1 MAFKKLNIL
10 SYILLILFFGI
21 GSGNA
26 QTSRA
31 IEDSLREQKGVRN
44 FPVEEYFQNIQIH
57 SITIDS
63 RGLVY
68 FAQAHGIVEFDGIE
82 WRMISVPDSAEVNAL
97 AVNSDGRIYGGGEN
111 IFGYLY
117 VDDAGNTKFQS
128 LVESLSSPFND
139 TIIEIKTFGD
149 IVYFIGFKTIIK
161 YSDETVEIVGRGNF
175 LSAGFLGNTLIV
187 SDQDHGLLYI
197 DEIGN
202 MTPISTKEARV
213 IRAQK
218 MKALSPQQLLIST
231 RSSGFFTAQIEEN
244 ALALVPWGEPR
255 DPNLRQASISSID
268 VFNDKLVAL
277 GSFQDGLFLTNLEG
291 QIVQKY
297 SAENGLLN
305 NYVFN
310 VFFSQSGSL
319 WAGLDEGTSLIKIPR
334 EFTKVN
340 VATTVVAENF
350 APEDTSHSE
359 KGFFAWIKNAYNES
373 LGGWFSEKQNEE
385 EKSNASLDKTADV
398 FAAIVRKVEYT
409 PTDSVIFGGAFSET
423 RGGVQV
429 LDQSDSTNFEFD
441 YDFNAFRFS
450 YSTNNYED
458 IEGLQYQVRLDGLDH
473 SWSKLSNNT
482 YREYTNLS
490 WGEYVFLV
498 RAQDVEG
505 NLSRSASFSFS
516 ISPPWYESTWFYL
529 LQFTALLMALVVSG
543 ILNKTGKAISLSEAL
558 IAVVVI
564 VIFQYVDFYI
574 DPYLDEY
581 SDGIAVFKIG
591 ISIVFGFSLE
601 FIEELFHKIVAK
613 LTGLENIE
621 PDVEDGLLES
631 ETNSIKEH
639 NEMKISTNNN

>member
-1 MAFKKLNIL
+1 
-10 SYILLILFFGI
+10 
-21 GSGNA
+21 
-26 QTSRA
+26 
-31 IEDSLREQKGVRN
+31 
-44 FPVEEYFQNIQIH
+44 
-57 SITIDS
+57 
-63 RGLVY
+63 
-68 FAQAHGIVEFDGIE
+68 
-82 WRMISVPDSAEVNAL
+82 
-97 AVNSDGRIYGGGEN
+97 
-111 IFGYLY
+111 
-117 VDDAGNTKFQS
+117 
-128 LVESLSSPFND
+128 
-139 TIIEIKTFGD
+139 
-149 IVYFIGFKTIIK
+149 
-161 YSDETVEIVGRGNF
+161 
-175 LSAGFLGNTLIV
+175 
-187 SDQDHGLLYI
+187 
-197 DEIGN
+197 
-202 MTPISTKEARV
+202 
-213 IRAQK
+213 

-310 VFFSQSGSL
+310 VFFTQSGSL

-334 EFTKVN
+334 ELTHIN
-340 VATTVVAENF
+340 VADTVIVENF
-350 APEDTSHSE
+350 APEDTTSTE
-359 KGFFAWIKNAYNES
+359 KGFFAWIKSAYNES

>member
-1 MAFKKLNIL
+1 MALKKLNIV
-10 SYILLILFFGI
+10 SYIVLILFLGI

-26 QTSRA
+26 QTSGA
-31 IEDSLREQKGVRN
+31 IEDSLREQKGIRN

-117 VDDAGNTKFQS
+117 VDDAGNTKFHS
-128 LVESLSSPFND
+128 LVENLPSPFSD
-139 TIIEIKTFGD
+139 TIIEIVASGD
-149 IVYFIGFKTIIK
+149 IVYFIGFKTIVK
-161 YSDETVEIVGRGNF
+161 YSDEKVEVAGRGNF
-175 LSAGFLGNTLIV
+175 LSAGFLANTLIV

-202 MTPISTKEARV
+202 MTPISTKEAKV

-244 ALALVPWGEPR
+244 RLALLPWGESG
-255 DPNLRQASISSID
+255 DPDLRQASISSID
-268 VFNDKLVAL
+268 VFTDKLVAL
-277 GSFQDGLFLTNLEG
+277 GSFQNGLFVTNLEG
-291 QIVQKY
+291 QVIQKY

-305 NYVFN
+305 DYVFN
-310 VFFSQSGSL
+310 VFFTQNGSL
-319 WAGLDEGTSLIKIPR
+319 WAGLDEGTSLIKIPQ
-334 EFTKVN
+334 ELTQVN
-340 VATTVVAENF
+340 IADTVIAENL
-350 APEDTSHSE
+350 APEDTTSVE
-359 KGFFAWIKNAYNES
+359 KGFFAWIKSAYNES
-373 LGGWFSEKQNEE
+373 FGGWFTDELNEE
-385 EKSNASLDKTADV
+385 EKYSTSLDETADL

-458 IEGLQYQVRLDGLDH
+458 IEGLQYQVRLDGLDQN
-473 SWSKLSNNT
+473 WSKLSNNT

-490 WGEYVFLV
+490 WGEYMFLV
-498 RAQDVEG
+498 RAQDAEG
-505 NLSRSASFSFS
+505 NLSRLASFSFT

-613 LTGLENIE
+613 LTGLESIE
-621 PDVEDGLLES
+621 ADEENGMLES
-631 ETNSIKEH
+631 DTNSLAEN
-639 NEMKISTNNN
+639 NEMKISSNNN